1 MEEEWK
7 VNRKLK
13 VIFLVFLLI
22 VGLFFVK
29 NEVFA
34 DDTVKKGKQLAEVF
48 DGKNNTSV
56 STDEGKTLIQKII
69 VPILSVVRIVAI
81 GMGIIMITYL
91 GIKYMSAAPTEKA
104 NIKNQLITFA
114 IGIAVVVTATTV
126 LQIINTA
133 VTSITQSGS

>member
-48 DGKNNTSV
+48 DGKTNT
-56 STDEGKTLIQKII
+56 TDEGKTLIQKII

-104 NIKNQLITFA
+104 NIKNQLITFV

-133 VTSITQSGS
+133 VTSMTQSGS